1 MIKIVFCGSAPFVGT
16 DYAFVEVFNRM
27 PSTQNL
33 DNLAW
38 EYAIEHANSYGQVF
52 DEDDEDDEGY
62 DPENSRHF
70 LEHELSG
77 YWEIYDPEKHDDIL
91 G

>member
-1 MIKIVFCGSAPFVGT
+1 MIKIVFRGSAPFVGT

-52 DEDDEDDEGY
+52 DEDDEGY
-62 DPENSRHF
+62 DPSEFCHF
-70 LEHELSG
+70 LAVDIG
-77 YWEIYDPEKHDDIL
+77 GWWEIYDPETHDDIL